1 MNNSKTYT
9 ISEDLYKAIIESA
22 FIKGCISQNSDSEIG
37 LRRTDRDKNMQET
50 LQMALKTI
58 EDQQYIYEN

>member
-22 FIKGCISQNSDSEIG
+22 FIKGCISQNNDGHIG
-37 LRRTDRDKNMQET
+37 LRYTQRDQDMQET

-58 EDQQYIYEN
+58 EDQQYIYED